1 MFQKER
7 DDFGEYACTPYIC
20 VYISITL
27 GERERAREI
36 AKNEKSNL
44 LVFMAQVVDCGLG
57 ESGSRESGRRGVT
70 LNINVKYKIEKAI
83 LLPI

>member
-1 MFQKER
+1 M
-7 DDFGEYACTPYIC
+7 CIYIN
-20 VYISITL
+20 YT
-27 GERERAREI
+27 GRKRESEREI